1 MFKRNLLGVQPFM
14 TGTYSCASQNLFGK
28 QMLEISS
35 LTKHLGKR
43 KVITHLSFCAE
54 RQECIGLFGEYGAGK
69 TALLNLIAGVTKPSA
84 GHITVQG
91 FDTQSHPLQ
100 AQKALG
106 YQLQS
111 GLSHSTMSVKGML
124 NFIADVRGFSGAEKR
139 SRVDRVAMRLELSRL
154 LNAPLDTLS
163 IGLKRK
169 VAIAQAILHT
179 PGLLLLDEP
188 NEGLAPDQL
197 LKFKTLIQSLAEE
210 MTVIIASR
218 HCDDLSTLCARAL
231 VIADGQL
238 VADTPLP
245 DLQRNSRHH
254 QAVTLAAQTPLDL
267 LALAVLPGVAGIE
280 EDRHAPGTVTVLAM
294 PGHSIY
300 PHINALIASRSWNIT
315 SLSLEPGRLNDVVH
329 RLSHEVSL

>member
-14 TGTYSCASQNLFGK
+14 TGTYSYASQNLFGK

-54 RQECIGLFGEYGAGK
+54 RQECIGLFGEHGAGK

-218 HCDDLSTLCARAL
+218 HCDDLS
-231 VIADGQL
+231 
-238 VADTPLP
+238 PL
-245 DLQRNSRHH
+245 
-254 QAVTLAAQTPLDL
+254 
-267 LALAVLPGVAGIE
+267 
-280 EDRHAPGTVTVLAM
+280 
-294 PGHSIY
+294 
-300 PHINALIASRSWNIT
+300 
-315 SLSLEPGRLNDVVH
+315 
-329 RLSHEVSL
+329 